1 MAAPVE
7 SPEEKAV
14 RAIVAELRKIERAE
28 VKPSVIG
35 VVGGAMFF
43 GAVYFLWRRR

>member
-7 SPEEKAV
+7 SPEQKAI
-14 RAIVAELRKIERAE
+14 RAIVSELTKIERAE

-35 VVGGAMFF
+35 VVGGALLF
-43 GAVYFLWRRR
+43 GAAYLLWRRR